1 MKSAASILATSGA
14 LFAATASLSTAG
26 AQEAGAQTVLREIVV
41 TAQKREQ
48 SVQDVAA
55 AVTAVT
61 GQALRN
67 AGVTRLAD
75 VQNLVPSIRLQTESA
90 STEIYIRGVGSTLDL
105 PMIESPNAYNI
116 NGVFIPREVTSA
128 SMFDVDRIEVLPG
141 PQGTLWGRGALGGAV
156 NMITARPGDSLETGL
171 LVEAGDYSLK
181 HVVATQ
187 NIPVSDQF
195 RMRVALNYNERDG
208 YLESGANSADDLAG
222 LLSFD
227 WRASDA
233 VSVYLWAHLE
243 RKEGYADNLNSKGT
257 NSDPR
262 SQRFQVPSNPWDDR
276 LLGSLASY
284 ATLGPVDRESRDWD
298 AVIIGGEINWDIN
311 DELTLTYVPSYLDFD
326 WSQGYWIT
334 HKPGIF
340 GAEAQQTTHEL
351 RLSSDSSG
359 PVDWLVGLYG
369 YRFESAGHFFIQFGP
384 NELFPYPAPLWLNA
398 NHVANHVLQGYA
410 AFGQMTWSITD
421 EMRLIAGGRASKD
434 DRKAHGFAQG
444 IVTGDAE
451 PSSDYINLFS
461 LFFPPY
467 TPAPLPTWSG
477 DESWDNIDWK
487 LGLEYD
493 SRPGML
499 WYATLQT
506 GYQPGTFDSI
516 PGVMALESNLM
527 AVTAG
532 VKASYLD
539 GRLVVNDELFY
550 YDYSD
555 LLTSAWNAALGA
567 NVLTNADSRI
577 YGNQLD
583 LSYMPQEHTQVRLAV
598 GYLNARYDDSD
609 LGVFDRGQMQNS
621 PDWTFNLGL
630 RRDFP
635 MGEGFLRAQL
645 DSRYE
650 SSYWGNFMHS
660 PGLHQDPYV
669 KSDLSLTYHA
679 ANDAWTLGLW
689 VKNLEDTDVQS
700 AAAPGSTV
708 FDPGP
713 GATFLEPPRTYGIR
727 FTMRYAP

>member
-1 MKSAASILATSGA
+1 MKSAVTFLAASGA
-14 LFAATASLSTAG
+14 LLAAAAPLASAD
-26 AQEAGAQTVLREIVV
+26 AQEAGSQALLREIVV

-61 GQALRN
+61 GRALQN

-141 PQGTLWGRGALGGAV
+141 PQGTLYGRGALGGSV
-156 NMITARPGDSLETGL
+156 NMITARPGDAYETRL
-171 LVEAGDYSLK
+171 MVEGGNYSLV
-181 HVVATQ
+181 HATVSQ
-187 NIPVSDQF
+187 NLPVSDQL
-195 RMRVALNYNERDG
+195 RLRVALDVNKRDG
-208 YLESGANSADDLAG
+208 YLESGANSADDIAG
-222 LLSFD
+222 LLSMD
-227 WRASDA
+227 WAASDS

-257 NSDPR
+257 NGDPR
-262 SQRFQVPSNPWDDR
+262 SQRFQVPGNPWDDR
-276 LLGSLASY
+276 LLGALAPY
-284 ATLGPVDRESRDWD
+284 ATLGPVDREGRDWD
-298 AVIIGGEINWDIN
+298 AVIVGGEINWDIN

-326 WSQGYWIT
+326 WEQGYWIT
-334 HKPGIF
+334 HKPGVF
-340 GAEAQQTTHEL
+340 GAEARQTTHEL
-351 RLSSDSSG
+351 RLSHDGDG
-359 PVDWLVGLYG
+359 PVRWLAGLYG
-369 YRFESAGHFFIQFGP
+369 YRFESEGHFFIQFGP
-384 NELFPYPAPLWLNA
+384 NELFPFPYPLWLNA
-398 NHVANHVLQGYA
+398 NHVADHVLQGYA
-410 AFGQMTWSITD
+410 AFGQATWSISD
-421 EMRLIAGGRASKD
+421 DLRLVVGGRASKD
-434 DRKAHGFAQG
+434 DRDAHGFAQG
-444 IVTGDAE
+444 LVAGTTS
-451 PSSDYINLFS
+451 PSPDYIELFS
-461 LFFPPY
+461 TFYPPQ
-467 TPAPLPTWSG
+467 TPLPTWSG

-487 LGLEYD
+487 LGIEYD

-516 PGVMALESNLM
+516 PGVMAKESKLM

-532 VKASYLD
+532 LKATYLD

-583 LSYMPQEHTQVRLAV
+583 LSYAPGENTRVRLAV

-609 LGVFDRGQMQNS
+609 LGVFDRNQMQNS
-621 PDWTFNLGL
+621 PDWTLNLGL
-630 RRDFP
+630 QHDFP
-635 MGEGFLRAQL
+635 MGNGGFLRAQF

-660 PGLHQDPYV
+660 PGLYQDPYV
-669 KSDLSLTYHA
+669 KTDLSLTYHSA
-679 ANDAWTLGLW
+679 SDAWTLGVW

-713 GATFLEPPRTYGIR
+713 GATFLEPPRTFGIR

>member
-61 GQALRN
+61 GQALQN

-384 NELFPYPAPLWLNA
+384 NELFPYPAPL
-398 NHVANHVLQGYA
+398 
-410 AFGQMTWSITD
+410 
-421 EMRLIAGGRASKD
+421 
-434 DRKAHGFAQG
+434 
-444 IVTGDAE
+444 
-451 PSSDYINLFS
+451 
-461 LFFPPY
+461 
-467 TPAPLPTWSG
+467 
-477 DESWDNIDWK
+477 
-487 LGLEYD
+487 
-493 SRPGML
+493 
-499 WYATLQT
+499 
-506 GYQPGTFDSI
+506 
-516 PGVMALESNLM
+516 
-527 AVTAG
+527 
-532 VKASYLD
+532 
-539 GRLVVNDELFY
+539 
-550 YDYSD
+550 
-555 LLTSAWNAALGA
+555 
-567 NVLTNADSRI
+567 
-577 YGNQLD
+577 
-583 LSYMPQEHTQVRLAV
+583 
-598 GYLNARYDDSD
+598 
-609 LGVFDRGQMQNS
+609 
-621 PDWTFNLGL
+621 
-630 RRDFP
+630 
-635 MGEGFLRAQL
+635 
-645 DSRYE
+645 
-650 SSYWGNFMHS
+650 
-660 PGLHQDPYV
+660 
-669 KSDLSLTYHA
+669 
-679 ANDAWTLGLW
+679 
-689 VKNLEDTDVQS
+689 
-700 AAAPGSTV
+700 
-708 FDPGP
+708 
-713 GATFLEPPRTYGIR
+713 
-727 FTMRYAP
+727 